1 MGDLPPIYP
10 QSTSIYVLYKWVD
23 MGSHILGISEGRPSV
38 PSSFLERPD
47 IFFGHPQPLK
57 NALTWRLL
65 ALFPQISM
73 GCCCWLNEP
82 RIATPILP
90 HLGFPWCVFVVGSRI
105 AFNRKV
111 QEQRLGATMN
121 PRSWEKT
128 PVTFG
133 LCIHC
138 TKITLDTSGF
148 HLKLLWNHDKWEQKL
163 EIFSCT
169 VYWYLIF
176 ATHQSFI
183 VSYHW
188 VNVVWFI
195 IKGLPHWYT
204 VHEPLVIGV
213 FKTRILSI
221 LYGSKLNSPW
231 FCVGLYLQ
239 MVCRGDEKNDRSPS
253 DSGPG
258 EQWTRL
264 WNILIQGYVQL
275 WTATWITWDPICW
288 MVLEY
293 LQHLPQKFGGQM

>member
-1 MGDLPPIYP
+1 
-10 QSTSIYVLYKWVD
+10 
-23 MGSHILGISEGRPSV
+23 MGSQFGEGRPSV

-47 IFFGHPQPLK
+47 FFFGHPQPLK
-57 NALTWRLL
+57 NPLTWRLL

-73 GCCCWLNEP
+73 GCCCWLNGP

-90 HLGFPWCVFVVGSRI
+90 HLGVPWCVFVVGSRI
-105 AFNRKV
+105 AVNRKV

-138 TKITLDTSGF
+138 TTITLDTSGF
-148 HLKLLWNHDKWEQKL
+148 HLKLLWNHDTLEQQL
-163 EIFSCT
+163 EIFSCN

-176 ATHQSFI
+176 ATPQSFI

-195 IKGLPHWYT
+195 IKGLPRWYT
-204 VHEPLVIGV
+204 VHEPLVIGI

-221 LYGSKLNSPW
+221 LYGSKFHSPW
-231 FCVGLYLQ
+231 FYAW
-239 MVCRGDEKNDRSPS
+239 VCTCKWFFSAGMKIKMTVKCSP
-253 DSGPG
+253 
-258 EQWTRL
+258 
-264 WNILIQGYVQL
+264 ILFPRRAMDQTLEHPYPRIRAIVNSNLDNLGSHL
-275 WTATWITWDPICW
+275 LNGAGIFATFA
-288 MVLEY
+288 
-293 LQHLPQKFGGQM
+293 KFVGQM